1 MNRTI
6 QKARHREQYS
16 VAETDAPV
24 VKGEVVTKVERK
36 RMGDWLRNRGEPNLS
51 AFRRRR

>member
-24 VKGEVVTKVERK
+24 VKGDSKVERK
-36 RMGDWLRNRGEPNLS
+36 RMGEWLRNRGEPNLS